1 MVENQRSEKEI
12 LKSIESKLDR
22 LIGVTAIQG
31 KENKLQ
37 AKILKSL
44 GFRYREVS
52 ELTGIAEGT
61 LKTWDHQAKKRR
73 R

>member
-1 MVENQRSEKEI
+1 MVEKKRNEKE
-12 LKSIESKLDR
+12 LLESIENKLDK

-31 KENKLQ
+31 KEDKLQ

-44 GFRYREVS
+44 GFKYREVS

-61 LKTWDHQAKKRR
+61 LKTWDHQAKKRKK
-73 R
+73 